1 MFIGGAIT
9 RYSSFEGQMPVKE
22 GQTTNEIISD
32 LTYFNLSVT
41 DGGKTLNY
49 NKHPY
54 TMSYFNSKDTKWP
67 LKRTYKQNFLFKD
80 KVITLKSL
88 DYIPLAKDSVEITE
102 RGKKMLNIVTIGQS
116 GKVNNYISDGDT
128 KSINGMIFSFN
139 NPIDGS
145 VQLTERNN
153 NLYIDL
159 PIEGQYMSML
169 GQQKGVVTDSLLLAR
184 QSGIIKANKSTILN
198 HRTLY
203 SLNGVNF
210 IIPSS
215 IFKGKRVYYS
225 GDKTEPMDKNL
236 LDVVQLEVESGNIK
250 DTLFIKGGKGVTG
263 YSETTQING
272 LVVSIG
278 CGSKILFSDFSI
290 RCDDFIVDRYP
301 SSNNLSSY
309 EIRITNIN

>member
-1 MFIGGAIT
+1 
-9 RYSSFEGQMPVKE
+9 
-22 GQTTNEIISD
+22 
-32 LTYFNLSVT
+32 
-41 DGGKTLNY
+41 
-49 NKHPY
+49 
-54 TMSYFNSKDTKWP
+54 
-67 LKRTYKQNFLFKD
+67 
-80 KVITLKSL
+80 
-88 DYIPLAKDSVEITE
+88 DSVEVTE
-102 RGKKMLNIVTIGQS
+102 LGKKMLNIVSIGQR
-116 GKVNNYISDGDT
+116 GRVNNYISGGDT

-263 YSETTQING
+263 DRQTRQVHG
-272 LVVSIG
+272 LKVFFRSDL
-278 CGSKILFSDFSI
+278 KILYKDFSI
-290 RCDDFIVDRYP
+290 RCDHFLVHRYP
-301 SSNNLSSY
+301 GYNNPPSY
-309 EIRITNIN
+309 